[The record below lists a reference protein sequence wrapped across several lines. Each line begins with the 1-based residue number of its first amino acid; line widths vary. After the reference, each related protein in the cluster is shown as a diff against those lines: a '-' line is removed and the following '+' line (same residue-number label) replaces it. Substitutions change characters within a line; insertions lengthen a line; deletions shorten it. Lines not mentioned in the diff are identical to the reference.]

1 MRLII
6 LMESIFLINKMKQEK
21 IKIKK
26 CKHIIEFKDP
36 CVKCGHDEGDY
47 IKCGEWVCINENGEY
62 EIC

>member
-1 MRLII
+1 
-6 LMESIFLINKMKQEK
+6 MKQEK